1 MQAEQVPVFVLCGGQ
16 GTRLREETEFRPK
29 PMVMIGDRPILWH
42 IMKLYSH
49 YGFNDFSLCL
59 GYRADMIRDYF
70 LNYRANT
77 SKSCV
82 VDLKTGRTELSHDV
96 ETAEDWRVNLIDT
109 GLDALTGLRVKRA
122 LKFTKAKRFLL
133 TYGDGVSNVDVGA
146 LIAHHERSGRLATI
160 TAVRPS
166 SRFGELDLRGDRVK
180 SFLEKPQTGE
190 GWINGG
196 FMVFERAAFDVLQN
210 EDNQPLETA
219 VLQLLSQQ
227 EQLSVYRHDGFWQCM
242 DTYRE
247 MQLLNDLWNG
257 QNPAWRVW

>member
-1 MQAEQVPVFVLCGGQ
+1 MQTNLIPVFVLCGGQ

-49 YGFNDFSLCL
+49 HGFNDFSLCL

-82 VDLKTGRTELSHDV
+82 VDLKTGNTQLAHD
-96 ETAEDWRVNLIDT
+96 EQSAEDWRINLIDT

-122 LKFTKAKRFLL
+122 LKFTASKRFML
-133 TYGDGVSNVDVGA
+133 TYGDGVSNVDVKA
-146 LIAHHERSGRLATI
+146 LLAHHERSGRLATI

-166 SRFGELDLRGDRVK
+166 SRFGELDLHGDKVR

-196 FMVFERAAFDVLQN
+196 FFVFEPGVLDYIAG
-210 EDNQPLETA
+210 EETSLEREPLA
-219 VLQLLSQQ
+219 RLASDGQLMA
-227 EQLSVYRHDGFWQCM
+227 YRHEGFWQPM
-242 DTYRE
+242 DTVRE
-247 MQLLNDLWNG
+247 KQILEQLWADGIAPWKG
-257 QNPAWRVW
+257 TS